1 MHRRRRGH
9 SHRVMLQRATPMPD
23 MSAFLHADGWITLAT
38 LSALEIVLGIDNIV
52 FLSIMTAR
60 LPPEQ
65 QPLARRI
72 GLLLALGMR
81 LLLLLAISWVMGL
94 KATLFSLLGHDFSGR
109 DLILLGGGLFL
120 IAKATHEMFDKLE
133 VEEPNE
139 QQTKARAS
147 FPSVITQIVLLDI
160 VFSLDSVITAVGM
173 AQHVSIMMVAM
184 FIAVGVMLVFAGTI
198 GAFIQR
204 HPSMK
209 ILALS
214 FLLLIGVV
222 LVADGM
228 GQHISKGYIYF
239 AMAFSLSVELVNM
252 RLRLRQK
259 PVQLHTRMGSS
270 PDLLQAPGQA
280 PPRS

>member
-1 MHRRRRGH
+1 
-9 SHRVMLQRATPMPD
+9 
-23 MSAFLHADGWITLAT
+23 MSAFLHVDGWITLAT

-52 FLSIMTAR
+52 FLSIMTAK

-65 QPLARRI
+65 QPVARRI

-109 DLILLGGGLFL
+109 DLILLGGGVFL
-120 IAKATHEMFDKLE
+120 IGKSTHEMFDKLE
-133 VEEPNE
+133 VDDAAEGQP
-139 QQTKARAS
+139 KVKAS
-147 FPSVITQIVLLDI
+147 FPSVIAQIVVLDI

-173 AQHVSIMMVAM
+173 AKHVSIMMVAM
-184 FIAVGVMLVFAGTI
+184 FIAVGVMLVFAGRI
-198 GAFIQR
+198 GAFIHR

-239 AMAFSLSVELVNM
+239 AMAFSLGVELVNM
-252 RLRLRQK
+252 RLRLRQR
-259 PVQLHTRMGSS
+259 PVQLHTKMGSS
-270 PDLLQAPGQA
+270 PDLLSAGEQPQ
-280 PPRS
+280 PRS

>member
-1 MHRRRRGH
+1 
-9 SHRVMLQRATPMPD
+9 MLQSANPMPE

-52 FLSIMTAR
+52 FLSIMTAK
-60 LPPEQ
+60 LPREQ

-109 DLILLGGGLFL
+109 DLILLGGGVFL
-120 IAKATHEMFDKLE
+120 IGKATHEMFDKLE
-133 VEEPNE
+133 VDDPKEEQP
-139 QQTKARAS
+139 KGKAS
-147 FPSVITQIVLLDI
+147 FAAVITQIVLLDI

-173 AQHVSIMMVAM
+173 AQHISIMMVAM
-184 FIAVGVMLVFAGTI
+184 FVAVGVMLVFAGSI

-239 AMAFSLSVELVNM
+239 AMAFSLGVELINM
-252 RLRLRQK
+252 RLRVRQK
-259 PVQLHTRMGSS
+259 PVQLRTKRGSS
-270 PDLLQAPGQA
+270 PDLSPAHEQA
-280 PPRS
+280 PPAA

>member
-1 MHRRRRGH
+1 
-9 SHRVMLQRATPMPD
+9 

-52 FLSIMTAR
+52 FLSIMTAK
-60 LPPEQ
+60 LPPER
-65 QPLARRI
+65 QPVARRI

-109 DLILLGGGLFL
+109 DLILLGGGVFL
-120 IAKATHEMFDKLE
+120 IGKATHEMFDKLE
-133 VEEPNE
+133 VEEHKDDQP
-139 QQTKARAS
+139 KVKAS
-147 FPSVITQIVLLDI
+147 FPSVIAQIVLLDI

-173 AQHVSIMMVAM
+173 AQHISIMMVAM
-184 FIAVGVMLVFAGTI
+184 FIAMGVMLVFAGRI

-239 AMAFSLSVELVNM
+239 AMAFSLGVELINM
-252 RLRLRQK
+252 RLRLRQR
-259 PVQLHTRMGSS
+259 PVQLHTRLPSS
-270 PDLLQAPGQA
+270 PDLLSPGEQ
-280 PPRS
+280 PQPRA